1 MLKFKLWQS
10 VTRLFWLLPEVLEI
24 YFICFV
30 CDFVFPILV
39 QYSTSWMQVA
49 WEGSCHHCTA
59 TPPVRPPLFE
69 ALRKCYITSCR
80 KYRIKTGKCSNFEN
94 QLDIFC
100 NLKRIFKN
108 GLFNVHLEPDG
119 WHWQACTSST
129 PETNSGISNFEL
141 VNISNFYLNGIDEK
155 VWLWIVM
162 EIG

>member
-1 MLKFKLWQS
+1 MEYRLKKKCKFVLKFKLWQS

-39 QYSTSWMQVA
+39 QYSTSCMQVA

-80 KYRIKTGKCSNFEN
+80 KYRIKTGKCSNFEA

-100 NLKRIFKN
+100 DLKRIFKN
-108 GLFNVHLEPDG
+108 DCSSWTKWMTL
-119 WHWQACTSST
+119 TSLYFIHSWD
-129 PETNSGISNFEL
+129 EL
-141 VNISNFYLNGIDEK
+141 WDL
-155 VWLWIVM
+155 
-162 EIG
+162 